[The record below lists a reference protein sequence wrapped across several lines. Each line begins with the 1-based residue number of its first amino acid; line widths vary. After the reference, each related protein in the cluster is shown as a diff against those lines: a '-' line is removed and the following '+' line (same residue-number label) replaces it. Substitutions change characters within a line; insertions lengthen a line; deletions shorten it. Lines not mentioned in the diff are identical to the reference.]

1 MPPAGDVVVIGGGLA
16 GSLAALALAE
26 AGWGVK
32 LLVSDDPG
40 PDATALSYGGVAWWA
55 GPPGALGALM
65 RQAPRQWRQW
75 QRRYGDL
82 GWRRC
87 RLQLQGASGWER
99 FRPWRFSRVDGQ
111 VLAQQLPAA
120 LLAAGVERLPIPPLG
135 PLQLETSNAGS
146 AGSGLVVALPRGVK
160 LRTDRVVLAA
170 GAGCRSLWP
179 TLTPL
184 LRTSWAGVLAAN
196 QRPPGRRGDEVRLPR
211 HWQRPALERRAASLT
226 TEAWIVDPGMAPW
239 GAGLL
244 AGQISLVAPGLALI
258 PSPDPALMD
267 LRLRQGLAAWDPA
280 LARLAAPYRQT
291 AVAFS
296 TDGLPLVGPLPDQ
309 PGLWLFSGFSGA
321 FSQVPVLAPML
332 AKALTTSL
340 KEASPSGL
348 APLAA
353 LGVLPR

>member
-1 MPPAGDVVVIGGGLA
+1 MPSAGDVVVIGGGLA

-26 AGWGVK
+26 TGWRVK

-55 GPPGALGALM
+55 GPPGPRGALM

-75 QRRYGDL
+75 QRRHGDL

-87 RLQLQGASGWER
+87 RLQLHGAPTWER

-111 VLAQQLPAA
+111 VLAQRLPAA
-120 LLAAGVERLPIPPLG
+120 LLAMGVERLPIAPLG
-135 PLQLETSNAGS
+135 PLQLENPHTGS
-146 AGSGLVVALPRGVK
+146 ADRGLVVVLPRGERVP
-160 LRTDRVVLAA
+160 TDRVVLAA
-170 GAGCRSLWP
+170 GAGCRTLWP
-179 TLTPL
+179 TLTPV
-184 LRTSWAGVLAAN
+184 LRSSWAGVLTAS
-196 QRPPGRRGDEVRLPR
+196 QRPPGRRGDQVRLPR

-226 TEAWIVDPGMAPW
+226 TEEWIVDPGLAPR

-244 AGQISLVAPGLALI
+244 AGQISLVAPGLATI
-258 PSPDPALMD
+258 PGPDPALMD
-267 LRLRQGLAAWDPA
+267 RRLRQGLGAWDPA
-280 LARLAAPYRQT
+280 LAGLEAPYRQT

-309 PGLWLFSGFSGA
+309 PRLWLFSGFSGA
-321 FSQVPVLAPML
+321 FSQVPVLAPIL
-332 AKALTTSL
+332 AKALTRSL
-340 KEASPSGL
+340 HEPSPSGL
-348 APLAA
+348 APLAV